1 MTSWRKLLF
10 LFLVLETTPQMGFAL
25 SEEKE
30 IKQGAAEHQKI
41 VGRFGVYNNPALQ
54 EYVAKVGNRI
64 AAQSSRPE
72 LKYYF
77 TVLNDDMIN
86 AFALPGGFVYITRG
100 MLVHMNSESEL
111 AAVLGHEIAHITEKH
126 GLRRK
131 TRGKVQDIV
140 SVGAAILTGQ
150 PGIVELGQ
158 VLGGVLITGYSR
170 EFELE
175 ADQVGA
181 SYMAKA
187 GYSPEAMLKT
197 IEILKNKDRIEI
209 EQARLEKRPP
219 QVYHGFLSSHPDHDT
234 RYGEAIR
241 ESNQLLLDYDEFIR
255 ADEFLEQLNGLA
267 YGPSR
272 QSGVV
277 RNSRFYHPRLGVMF
291 AFPEGWRQEQAPR
304 GVQFVSQTGDASFF
318 LTTSKLYKGATPE
331 KFVSER
337 MNYVL
342 REGRNLTIG
351 GMPAFLGIAERVDS
365 PFGRRPVRLAV
376 VFDLRRRIAYIM
388 QGSGKFDLSKVAD
401 DKRFISIIFSFG
413 KMARD
418 DFTIARVPKVQVVRA
433 EQGTTMEQLAA
444 QSPISNYALDKLRV
458 INGLYPNGQPEP
470 GQLLKVID

>member
-1 MTSWRKLLF
+1 MNALNKILF
-10 LFLVLETTPQMGFAL
+10 LFVVMTPQLAFAL

-41 VGRFGVYNNPALQ
+41 IGRFGIYKNPALQ
-54 EYVAKVGNRI
+54 DYVTKVGNRI
-64 AAQSSRPE
+64 AEQSSRAH
-72 LKYYF
+72 LTFYF

-100 MLVHMNSESEL
+100 MLMHMNSESEL

-126 GLRRK
+126 GLRRQ
-131 TRGKVQDIV
+131 TRSKVQDMM

-150 PGIVELGQ
+150 PGVAELGQ

-209 EQARLEKRPP
+209 EQARLEKRPAK
-219 QVYHGFLSSHPDHDT
+219 VYHGFLSSHPDHDT
-234 RYGEAIR
+234 RYTQAIR
-241 ESNQLLLDYDEFIR
+241 ESNQLLLDYDEFIHT
-255 ADEFLEQLNGLA
+255 DEFLEQLNGLA

-272 QSGVV
+272 QAGVI
-277 RNSRFYHPRLGVMF
+277 RNSRFYHPRLGIMF
-291 AFPEGWRQEQAPR
+291 AFPEGWRPQPAPR
-304 GVQFVSQTGDASFF
+304 GVQFVSQTGEASFF

-331 KFVSER
+331 NFVTQGL
-337 MNYVL
+337 NYTL
-342 REGRNLTIG
+342 REGRSLTIG
-351 GMPAFLGIAERVDS
+351 GMPAYLGIAERVDS
-365 PFGRRPVRLAV
+365 PFGSRPVRLAI
-376 VFDLRRRIAYIM
+376 VFDMRKRLAFIM
-388 QGSGKFDLSKVAD
+388 HGSGKFDLSKIAD
-401 DKRFISIIFSFG
+401 DKQFISMIFSFG

-418 DFTIARVPKVQVVRA
+418 DFAVARVPKLQVVRA
-433 EQGTTMEQLAA
+433 EPGTTMELLAE
-444 QSPISNYALDKLRV
+444 QSPIPNYALDKLRV
-458 INGLYPNGQPEP
+458 INGLYPDGQPEP